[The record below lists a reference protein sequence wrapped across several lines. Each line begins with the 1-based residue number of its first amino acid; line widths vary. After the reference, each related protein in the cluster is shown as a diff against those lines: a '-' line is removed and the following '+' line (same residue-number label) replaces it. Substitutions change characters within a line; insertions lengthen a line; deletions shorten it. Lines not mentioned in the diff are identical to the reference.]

1 NHISRAKCWIDKFEH
16 CRHYSMDKKQWLFM
30 KRCLVPCRNFRKE
43 QLLPLRSDWRFPESG
58 AIAYGNVEIRRS
70 VAFFWTRAST
80 RFCAITDQGF
90 LLIYGENE
98 KGLAIDLKNLLAVH
112 SNIAEKKVN
121 GTVTPR
127 CLITLRHKCGDSIV
141 MCIRG
146 KNEIA
151 KWRCAICSIV
161 HFNDQST
168 EADIS
173 RGGGQCTSHKRRAD
187 ETNNLVS
194 TPVDP
199 GDVDYWNNPAAGKQ
213 MTSPKIYRALS
224 QHALMHRLINS
235 SSRATLG
242 ASSSL
247 ELSAANR
254 TTLGLTTRDRSRLNT
269 DQIGGRMV
277 RTLSRKYSLR
287 TSIVPNIMSGSIR
300 KHGSS
305 AISLLQDVKQ
315 STPSSDECNDICEE
329 TSEAPSPVFSMDS
342 GVASHVDSPT
352 LSLAQDEER
361 SYNGHLGCLQLNHL
375 ANHTALELKGASGY
389 STKNHQPNPEIDVPE
404 YMKRPPVILPPFCVD
419 NLNVEGIFEEVLCY
433 LKDTHWR

>member
-1 NHISRAKCWIDKFEH
+1 
-16 CRHYSMDKKQWLFM
+16 MDKKKWFFM
-30 KRCLVPCRNFRKE
+30 KRYLVPCRNFRKE

-58 AIAYGNVEIRRS
+58 AVAYGNVEIRRS

-90 LLIYGENE
+90 LLIYGETE
-98 KGLAIDLKNLLAVH
+98 KGLAIDLKSLLAVH

-121 GTVTPR
+121 RTVTSR

-151 KWRCAICSIV
+151 KWRCAICSIIQ
-161 HFNDQST
+161 FNDQNT
-168 EADIS
+168 ETDINR
-173 RGGGQCTSHKRRAD
+173 RGEQFTSHKRLD
-187 ETNNLVS
+187 ETNIPVS

-242 ASSSL
+242 ASTSL
-247 ELSAANR
+247 ELSTASR
-254 TTLGLTTRDRSRLNT
+254 TTLGLTTPDGSRLNT
-269 DQIGGRMV
+269 DHIGGRMV

-287 TSIVPNIMSGSIR
+287 TSIIPNFMIGSIR

-305 AISLLQDVKQ
+305 AISLLQDVKP
-315 STPSSDECNDICEE
+315 STPSSDECNDTCEE

-342 GVASHVDSPT
+342 GVASRVDSPA
-352 LSLAQDEER
+352 LSRGQVFHTFQEGMLWGREGQDEER
-361 SYNGHLGCLQLNHL
+361 SYNGHRECLQQNHL
-375 ANHTALELKGASGY
+375 ANCMALARKGASDY
-389 STKNHQPNPEIDVPE
+389 STRSHQSAPETDVAE
-404 YMKRPPVILPPFCVD
+404 CMKRPRVVLPPLCVD

-433 LKDTHWR
+433 LKDSYWR